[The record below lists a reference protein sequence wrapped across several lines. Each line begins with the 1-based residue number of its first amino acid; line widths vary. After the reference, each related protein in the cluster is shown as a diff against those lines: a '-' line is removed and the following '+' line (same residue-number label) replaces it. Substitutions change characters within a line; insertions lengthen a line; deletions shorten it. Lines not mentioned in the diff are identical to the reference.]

1 MGLVGVAAGI
11 LVSAAV
17 LTDMSISTTA
27 LVETTVIF
35 WLVHI
40 GVQFLALRVLV
51 RQPSVALAGLLA
63 VASTIVSLIIVVLI
77 VSGLTI
83 HGASTYL
90 FATLII
96 WVTTA
101 VADMIGHR
109 MIRDRRMDR
118 RQERRGTDPGRR
130 VSRLSQPGH
139 PGRQMSMDTEFDI
152 VVVGAGIAGL
162 TAAATATRGGAR
174 TLVLEAHRP
183 GGRAR
188 TTERE
193 GFVLNLGA
201 HALYRKGAGGR
212 VLADLGISPAG
223 TAPPLGRYRGSLA
236 GALHRLPTGPGSL
249 LRSTLLGTRSKVQL
263 GGLLARMPRMD
274 PAALSGTSVRAWL
287 DDIGLRPDADAVVLA
302 LLRLST
308 YCPDVDR
315 FGADAALTQLQIAAA
330 GGVRYLDGGWS
341 RLVDSLGAGTELRA
355 SAAVRALEPA
365 AGRVEV
371 RTDDGPVVARQVVVA
386 VGPPAAAR
394 ALLPEPPDWGELG
407 GPVTA
412 ACLDLGVRTVPSPG
426 TCSGSTP
433 RCTPPPRAL
442 RPGRLR
448 RDRPWWASCA
458 TAPGRPSSTVPSSR
472 STADGAAWPTGTW

>member
-1 MGLVGVAAGI
+1 
-11 LVSAAV
+11 
-17 LTDMSISTTA
+17 
-27 LVETTVIF
+27 
-35 WLVHI
+35 
-40 GVQFLALRVLV
+40 
-51 RQPSVALAGLLA
+51 
-63 VASTIVSLIIVVLI
+63 
-77 VSGLTI
+77 
-83 HGASTYL
+83 
-90 FATLII
+90 
-96 WVTTA
+96 
-101 VADMIGHR
+101 
-109 MIRDRRMDR
+109 
-118 RQERRGTDPGRR
+118 
-130 VSRLSQPGH
+130 
-139 PGRQMSMDTEFDI
+139 MSMDNEFDV

-212 VLADLGISPAG
+212 VLADLGITPVGS
-223 TAPPLGRYRGSLA
+223 APPLGRYRGSLA

-274 PAALSGTSVRAWL
+274 PAALSGISVRAWL

-341 RLVDSLGAGTELRA
+341 RLVDSLGVGTDLRA
-355 SAAVRALEPA
+355 TAAVRALEPA
-365 AGRVEV
+365 AGRFEL
-371 RTDDGPVVARQVVVA
+371 RTEDGPVVARQVVVA
-386 VGPPAAAR
+386 VGLPAAAR
-394 ALLPEPPDWGELG
+394 ALLPEPPDWGDLG

-412 ACLDLGVRTVPSPG
+412 ACLDLGVRSVPSPG
-426 TCSGSTP
+426 YVLGIDAPLYATTQG
-433 RCTPPPRAL
+433 PPARQAPEGQAVVAVL
-442 RPGRLR
+442 RYGARSSEL
-448 RDRPWWASCA
+448 DRPELEDYRRRC
-458 TAPGRPSSTVPSSR
+458 GV
-472 STADGAAWPTGTW
+472 ADEDVVIERFLA